1 MTKTRRVMIVDD
13 EIIVRKGIE
22 ALLSDWQTHGY
33 KVVGEAESGNQAMEK
48 IPELHPDIVLTDLFM
63 ADGDGFYLISR
74 LKAHYPD
81 IRIVVLSNYNDY
93 ENVRRAMKSGAADY
107 IFKLDVKTSELIK
120 VLDEVSQGIQDQD
133 EEQLQDAASGI
144 LLALSSGTV
153 PEEGLR
159 LPFDISPGCASLAVQ
174 VDDFQI
180 LVRKH
185 TFPDWTRTHTLLT
198 GMVEETLHNYSDCL
212 LLSLSPSRLIVLMQR
227 PGSEAPDLQTGI
239 TILAR
244 RIQRTTGLSL
254 SFSLSRWTDR
264 EAEVLAVIKESVSA
278 LSSLYFSQAALVT
291 GNGGNTE
298 SRRTHEDSDDYMG
311 YLATRDARGALAAF
325 RKELEACRNGGCG
338 SKKETIRQL
347 SRSAGRLALVLDE
360 CGIGDTLSSDS
371 ISLADAVLFSDR
383 YSSLLSLAESIL
395 SAADR
400 AIEGQKPVRREIAA
414 IISYI
419 RENPGRDISVSEA
432 ASIAGMSESN
442 FQHVFSEEIGIPFTR
457 FLISQRMEKAAALL
471 LNTDLRIG
479 EVAEKVGMSNQNYFS
494 LQFKKTYGQ
503 GPLEFRNAARSAE
516 K

>member
-1 MTKTRRVMIVDD
+1 MDFYI
-13 EIIVRKGIE
+13 
-22 ALLSDWQTHGY
+22 ASD
-33 KVVGEAESGNQAMEK
+33 VA
-48 IPELHPDIVLTDLFM
+48 DLV
-63 ADGDGFYLISR
+63 A
-74 LKAHYPD
+74 
-81 IRIVVLSNYNDY
+81 Y

-227 PGSEAPDLQTGI
+227 PGSGAPDLQTGI

-291 GNGGNTE
+291 DNGGSTE

-360 CGIGDTLSSDS
+360 CEIGDTLSSDS

-442 FQHVFSEEIGIPFTR
+442 FQHVFTEEIGMPFTR

-479 EVAEKVGMSNQNYFS
+479 EVAEKVGISNQNYFS

>member
-1 MTKTRRVMIVDD
+1 M
-13 EIIVRKGIE
+13 
-22 ALLSDWQTHGY
+22 Y
-33 KVVGEAESGNQAMEK
+33 VG
-48 IPELHPDIVLTDLFM
+48 
-63 ADGDGFYLISR
+63 
-74 LKAHYPD
+74 LKS
-81 IRIVVLSNYNDY
+81 L
-93 ENVRRAMKSGAADY
+93 
-107 IFKLDVKTSELIK
+107 
-120 VLDEVSQGIQDQD
+120 
-133 EEQLQDAASGI
+133 QL
-144 LLALSSGTV
+144 
-153 PEEGLR
+153 
-159 LPFDISPGCASLAVQ
+159 
-174 VDDFQI
+174 
-180 LVRKH
+180 
-185 TFPDWTRTHTLLT
+185 
-198 GMVEETLHNYSDCL
+198 M
-212 LLSLSPSRLIVLMQR
+212 LIVLMQR
-227 PGSEAPDLQTGI
+227 PGSGAPDLQTGI

-291 GNGGNTE
+291 DNGGSTE

-442 FQHVFSEEIGIPFTR
+442 FQHVFTEEIGMPFTR

-479 EVAEKVGMSNQNYFS
+479 EVAEKVGISNQNYFS